1 MTVFSILTLFSAVSF
16 LCYAIS
22 CLVTSGMLAEFE
34 RYGIA
39 RYRLL
44 VGISQLFAV
53 AGLLLGLWVPW
64 MGVLASGGL
73 ALQMLLALI
82 VRFRIGDG
90 LLRAFPAIIYFLL
103 NTSLVV
109 FYMRAN

>member
-1 MTVFSILTLFSAVSF
+1 MF
-16 LCYAIS
+16 
-22 CLVTSGMLAEFE
+22 AEFE

-44 VGISQLFAV
+44 VGISQLCAV

-90 LLRAFPAIIYFLL
+90 LLRAFPALVYLVL
-103 NTSLVV
+103 NASLVV
-109 FYMRAN
+109 FYLRVN